1 MIRVRS
7 QLIAIPL
14 LLLTTACMTWGRQ
27 EAPGTV
33 LSRAEMKPI
42 RIARTDHST
51 IVLKDA
57 SVQNDSLIGTADDGS
72 YARVAIP
79 ISEIRGVSEQRID
92 APRSLALAGIIV
104 LSALGAVVAALL
116 ISANASDTPLL

>member
-1 MIRVRS
+1 
-7 QLIAIPL
+7 
-14 LLLTTACMTWGRQ
+14 
-27 EAPGTV
+27 
-33 LSRAEMKPI
+33 MKPI

>member
-14 LLLTTACMTWGRQ
+14 LTAACMTWDRQ

-33 LSRAEMKPI
+33 LSHAEMKPN

-92 APRSLALAGIIV
+92 APRSLALAGILV

-116 ISANASDTPLL
+116 ISANVSDTPLL